1 MATCAELRSKQDF
14 YFYIR
19 IFLCSS
25 HNYHALQQQTLAAY
39 RCKSKVNNFKSLFLT
54 SNVKASWC
62 IYSEKCGR
70 RLQTGVWMTSW
81 ATAAADEQLRA
92 VKKIQLV
99 PNVKLKDFCWAQINW
114 RKVKMMYLLQISQ
127 NKYYIKVKV
136 IVLYVWC
143 RTAWCHV
150 FVSVGLVDHF
160 QVSDLEFQLGWTCSW
175 SFPCSVVIEGPFS
188 LQHLVRLLFIMINK
202 KLNLRWCF
210 EEEMRHIDKA
220 KVRKMPISK

>member
-25 HNYHALQQQTLAAY
+25 HNYHAPQQQTLAAY

-99 PNVKLKDFCWAQINW
+99 PNVKLKDFCRAQINW

-127 NKYYIKVKV
+127 NKYYIKWKSLFSMCGT
-136 IVLYVWC
+136 VLLDAMCLCQSASWIIFKFL
-143 RTAWCHV
+143 TW
-150 FVSVGLVDHF
+150 SSN
-160 QVSDLEFQLGWTCSW
+160 SDERAVEA
-175 SFPCSVVIEGPFS
+175 FP
-188 LQHLVRLLFIMINK
+188 VRL
-202 KLNLRWCF
+202 
-210 EEEMRHIDKA
+210 
-220 KVRKMPISK
+220 